1 MKRFLLAVSFA
12 LTFCGASF
20 AEVPS
25 ITPIQPTYRDDNST
39 VLMNDIQPNRE
50 FLMTY
55 QITIDTKCSYVASF
69 KSDLREF
76 TTNSKTLSNKPG
88 TLMLKLALALRSNE
102 NAEFTI
108 RVSNSNGETRE
119 QRTILTARDGEPR
132 IVFESSE
139 VEIRIGDSKHISIGQ
154 RDASGKHS
162 IYSLMELMVLE
173 GLKYEYAIDDPTIAT
188 VTNEDNL
195 YFNIQGVKP
204 GLTTLRV
211 KLLTE
216 AEGYPTGDIAE
227 CSVRVID
234 NTHTTPT
241 PTPPDDNGKTPAPQQ
256 PEPKKE
262 SGGGGGCNAG
272 FVGLLALALVPIAGR
287 KKH

>member
-12 LTFCGASF
+12 LTFCGVSF

-25 ITPIQPTYRDDNST
+25 ITPIQPTYRDDNSA

-50 FLMTY
+50 FLMAY

-88 TLMLKLALALRSNE
+88 DLTLKLALALRSNE

-154 RDASGKHS
+154 RDASGKYS

-234 NTHTTPT
+234 KNQTI
-241 PTPPDDNGKTPAPQQ
+241 PTPPDDNGGKLAPQQ
-256 PEPKKE
+256 PETKKE
-262 SGGGGGCNAG
+262 SSGGGGCNAEL
-272 FVGLLALALVPIAGR
+272 VGLLALMVVPIIKGGER
-287 KKH
+287 

>member
-1 MKRFLLAVSFA
+1 MKRLLLAVLFV
-12 LTFCGASF
+12 LVFCSVSF

-25 ITPIQPTYRDDNST
+25 ITPIQPTYRDDNRT

-50 FLMTY
+50 FFMTY

-76 TTNSKTLSNKPG
+76 TTKSKTLSNKPG
-88 TLMLKLALALRSNE
+88 NLTLKLVLVLRSNE

-119 QRTILTARDGEPR
+119 QRTILTARNGEPR
-132 IVFESSE
+132 IVFESPA
-139 VEIRIGDSKHISIGQ
+139 VEIGIGDSKNISIGRQ
-154 RDASGKHS
+154 DDNGKYS
-162 IYSLMELMVLE
+162 IYALMELMLLE
-173 GLKYEYAIDDPTIAT
+173 GLKYEYAIDDPAIAT

-227 CSVRVID
+227 CSVRVVD
-234 NTHTTPT
+234 KNQTT
-241 PTPPDDNGKTPAPQQ
+241 PTPPDDNGETPAPQQ
-256 PEPKKE
+256 PGAKKE
-262 SGGGGGCNAG
+262 SGGGGGCNAR